1 MTARNVATDRD
12 PTELRNHAKTALLR
26 RQTPGRIGIS
36 EESTS
41 VALGDASSVPGA
53 HPCGL
58 SVRALNVLKL
68 FAAEITGECPPRE
81 NWTPSSALLQEL
93 TVKRLL
99 AARNCGPIT
108 VREILRWAESR
119 GISIPP
125 QFHAGKSLTETWRDL
140 NVKFMAGEL
149 TKAEVTEALEKSARR
164 RSSKI
169 PVSVQKILLKILK
182 AASQQARV

>member
-1 MTARNVATDRD
+1 V
-12 PTELRNHAKTALLR
+12 KKALPSLAD
-26 RQTPGRIGIS
+26 G
-36 EESTS
+36 
-41 VALGDASSVPGA
+41 SSVRSA

-58 SVRALNVLKL
+58 SVRASNVLKL
-68 FAAEITGECPPRE
+68 FAAEFTGECPPRE
-81 NWTPSSALLQEL
+81 NWTPSSALLREV

-99 AARNCGPIT
+99 AARNCGPLT

-119 GISIPP
+119 GVSIPP

-149 TKAEVTEALEKSARR
+149 TRAEVAEALEKSVRR

-169 PVSVQKILLKILK
+169 PVAVQKILLKILK
-182 AASQQARV
+182 TASQKTRV